1 MAVVWSALSL
11 PLAESRHEKNVF
23 VFSRLAPS
31 ISNVC
36 NASSSVRVL
45 EPKQGDIDAQ
55 YAAAL
60 PDTHGMIGVGR
71 PLGARQLEQA
81 KQLEVIS
88 SVSVGYDNYDL
99 DYLNRRG
106 IALTNT
112 PDVLTE
118 TTADLGFAL
127 LISAAR
133 LVAEL
138 DAWVKAGNWKRTVD
152 ARSSAPTC
160 MARNSASSASAGSAR
175 PSPGAAVSASACRC
189 STTATTAS
197 RNWNRNSARA
207 SSASTNCSARPISS
221 AWWCR
226 WERRPGS

>member
-1 MAVVWSALSL
+1 MK
-11 PLAESRHEKNVF
+11 KNVF
-23 VFSRLAPS
+23 VFSRLAPEHLERLQCQF
-31 ISNVC
+31 N
-36 NASSSVRVL
+36 VRVL

-112 PDVLTE
+112 PDVL
-118 TTADLGFAL
+118 
-127 LISAAR
+127 
-133 LVAEL
+133 
-138 DAWVKAGNWKRTVD
+138 
-152 ARSSAPTC
+152 
-160 MARNSASSASAGSAR
+160 
-175 PSPGAAVSASACRC
+175 
-189 STTATTAS
+189 
-197 RNWNRNSARA
+197 
-207 SSASTNCSARPISS
+207 
-221 AWWCR
+221 
-226 WERRPGS
+226 